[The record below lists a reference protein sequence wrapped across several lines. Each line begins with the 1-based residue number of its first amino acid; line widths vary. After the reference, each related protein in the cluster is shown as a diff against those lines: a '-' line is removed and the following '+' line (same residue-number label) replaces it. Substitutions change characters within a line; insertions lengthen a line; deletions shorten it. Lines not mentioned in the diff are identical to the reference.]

1 MGPHG
6 GSFAGSSHSHS
17 EQYPDDSWNLYCMLD
32 TCTGY
37 NVTRNEDAIG
47 IFKPHAR
54 RLEQDPHVVSAADE
68 EVLILVR
75 FTSPVHI
82 RKLMVIGGG
91 AHEQHPAKLKC
102 YVNQEMIDFMSLQG
116 MTAVQEFN
124 LAINELGT
132 TELVTAASRFN
143 NISSLAFYFPS
154 NHGGS
159 SSTSIQYIG
168 MQGEHTHYR
177 RQPVDAVYE
186 LLCTGNET
194 VDGVVDEHSHEHVA
208 HSHSHDHSHDHSHYH

>member
-1 MGPHG
+1 M
-6 GSFAGSSHSHS
+6 
-17 EQYPDDSWNLYCMLD
+17 
-32 TCTGY
+32 
-37 NVTRNEDAIG
+37 
-47 IFKPHAR
+47 
-54 RLEQDPHVVSAADE
+54 VSAADE

-82 RKLMVIGGG
+82 RKLMVIGGD

-143 NISSLAFYFPS
+143 NISSLAFYFPT

-177 RQPVDAVYE
+177 RQTVDAVYE

-194 VDGVVDEHSHEHVA
+194 VGGVVDEHSHEPIA
-208 HSHSHDHSHDHSHYH
+208 HSHNHDHSHDHSHYH